1 MVEILVVYHS
11 QTGNTAKMARA
22 VAEGVE
28 AVDGAKVNL
37 KHVLDADLE
46 DLIQCDGLVVGS
58 PEYFGYMSG
67 LIKDFFDRTYEPARK
82 EKAVFKKPYVV
93 FVSAGNDGRG
103 TVQGIE
109 RIAVGYPLKKV
120 FDPIIARGEVT
131 DSILDQCREL
141 GQTIA
146 AGCDAGI
153 Y

>member
-1 MVEILVVYHS
+1 
-11 QTGNTAKMARA
+11 MARA

-93 FVSAGNDGRG
+93 FVSAG
-103 TVQGIE
+103 Q
-109 RIAVGYPLKKV
+109 
-120 FDPIIARGEVT
+120 
-131 DSILDQCREL
+131 
-141 GQTIA
+141 
-146 AGCDAGI
+146 
-153 Y
+153 

>member
-1 MVEILVVYHS
+1 LS
-11 QTGNTAKMARA
+11 AR
-22 VAEGVE
+22 
-28 AVDGAKVNL
+28 
-37 KHVLDADLE
+37 
-46 DLIQCDGLVVGS
+46 
-58 PEYFGYMSG
+58 
-67 LIKDFFDRTYEPARK
+67 
-82 EKAVFKKPYVV
+82 
-93 FVSAGNDGRG
+93 GNDGRG

>member
-67 LIKDFFDRTYEPARK
+67 LIKDFFRPH
-82 EKAVFKKPYVV
+82 
-93 FVSAGNDGRG
+93 
-103 TVQGIE
+103 
-109 RIAVGYPLKKV
+109 L
-120 FDPIIARGEVT
+120 
-131 DSILDQCREL
+131 
-141 GQTIA
+141 
-146 AGCDAGI
+146 
-153 Y
+153 